1 MGIIDSTV
9 LGLTNLNPTTSTLMG
24 GPLAEITTLGTT
36 TAIGPKLLISK
47 DDEGNKYFD
56 PKKVSTGL
64 VTTSTLTTTSNWP
77 SNTTIDAYQ
86 KAASEMQVSEEQLEG
101 VNALRDVDEWFES
114 LSDEQQEAILAS
126 IDQKEQELQNIQAT
140 EKAPTKHL

>member
-1 MGIIDSTV
+1 MGIVDS
-9 LGLTNLNPTTSTLMG
+9 LILWLTNFGSTTDTFIG
-24 GPLAEITTLGTT
+24 GPFLKSTALGTT

-86 KAASEMQVSEEQLEG
+86 KAASEMQVSEEQLQG

-126 IDQKEQELQNIQAT
+126 IDQKEQELQNFQAT

>member
-1 MGIIDSTV
+1 MGIVDS
-9 LGLTNLNPTTSTLMG
+9 LILWLTNFGSTTDTFIG
-24 GPLAEITTLGTT
+24 GPFLKSTALGTT

-56 PKKVSTGL
+56 LKKVSTGL

-86 KAASEMQVSEEQLEG
+86 KAASEMQVSEEQLQG

-126 IDQKEQELQNIQAT
+126 IDQKEQELQNFQAT

>member
-1 MGIIDSTV
+1 MGIVDS
-9 LGLTNLNPTTSTLMG
+9 LILWLTNFGSTTDTFIG
-24 GPLAEITTLGTT
+24 GPFLKSTALGTT

-86 KAASEMQVSEEQLEG
+86 KAASEMQVSEEQLQG